1 VKSDFFCAMINGN
14 YEGELVEGVRQGQ
27 GAIEWSNGDR
37 YDGDF
42 QNGLRHGKG
51 VLWECPV
58 PYSPLF

>member
-1 VKSDFFCAMINGN
+1 MCMTLGKNGLDGRA
-14 YEGELVEGVRQGQ
+14 GEDGVAVGLSVCFD
-27 GAIEWSNGDR
+27 EWSNGDR

-58 PYSPLF
+58 PYFPLF

>member
-1 VKSDFFCAMINGN
+1 MINGN